1 MDRQVLCG
9 ALTMVLCGALT
20 MVLCGALTMVL
31 CGALTMVHMWKGLG
45 NERCVSDL
53 FYEVIKN
60 NNTIM

>member
-1 MDRQVLCG
+1 MDRQ
-9 ALTMVLCGALT
+9 VLCGALT